1 MCGLISFPSW
11 NFTLKLAEANF
22 YELFNVNWLLG
33 VSSEHLLHAELSSRF
48 PVPVIGSYEKFI
60 ENYNFKRAA
69 SFLEKS
75 TWLPVKIRTFRY
87 AVFVIN
93 NLIAIR
99 YNFTEVNYTRY
110 NIPITVYE
118 NRKNILFL
126 VSKIELLRGF
136 SKRRVLVAILNRAM
150 LGNELNKISEK
161 RRKEEKEKKREKKR
175 VEYVRPDFPSSYF
188 NIAALANRSP
198 WGTGRGPR
206 FLFSKHS
213 RGEDT
218 IDTVD
223 AEEEYNEL
231 STNEIQARRVEI
243 IFHSTTLRL
252 KSVRNKQT
260 SISASFCGVR
270 PR

>member
-11 NFTLKLAEANF
+11 NFTLKPAEANF

-99 YNFTEVNYTRY
+99 YNSTEVNYTRY
-110 NIPITVYE
+110 NIPITVYG

-136 SKRRVLVAILNRAM
+136 SKRRVLVAILNRAI
-150 LGNELNKISEK
+150 LGNELNKISVK
-161 RRKEEKEKKREKKR
+161 RRKEEKEKKREKK
-175 VEYVRPDFPSSYF
+175 ESSTSDR
-188 NIAALANRSP
+188 ISSP
-198 WGTGRGPR
+198 RILTSRLWLIDHPGAQVGDLGFCFQSILEEKIQSIQSMLKKSITSFRRTKFRLGE
-206 FLFSKHS
+206 SK
-213 RGEDT
+213 
-218 IDTVD
+218 
-223 AEEEYNEL
+223 
-231 STNEIQARRVEI
+231 
-243 IFHSTTLRL
+243 
-252 KSVRNKQT
+252 
-260 SISASFCGVR
+260 
-270 PR
+270 